1 MSAIPE
7 PDRRAAQVAE
17 VLKNAP
23 GSAIRTLER
32 AFSGQASKR
41 DAIKANCLCC
51 THYDRAEI
59 RECRV
64 YRCPLWAYRPYQPG
78 AGEEAVEATP

>member
-1 MSAIPE
+1 MSAPIPE
-7 PDRRAAQVAE
+7 LDPRAARQVEE

-41 DAIKANCLCC
+41 DAIRANCLDC
-51 THYDRAEI
+51 TGYDRAEI
-59 RECRV
+59 RDCRV
-64 YRCPLWAYRPYQPG
+64 YRCPLWTYRQYQ
-78 AGEEAVEATP
+78 EAAE